1 MQTINFQ
8 PLGFEGIPQHEMQA
22 RQRYYD
28 AVTKPWS
35 EFGNIVSNAA
45 GKVGDAMY
53 RRAQDDKSEEWRR
66 RQWENQLDQQRFSRE
81 QTELQNRRY
90 DEELRRT
97 LAEKQA
103 DRDATEALRRDFLR
117 QYGYGYGYNLDKYG
131 LPGQFA
137 MSRIRNARNW
147 QDMVGAGQALAQHIQ
162 MQDMLEAQR
171 AEQEASKFGPRES
184 NQVAAELAMEGFD
197 LRDPESSAARIRGDY
212 YDLEDAAY
220 NLSKKWNRLR
230 SIAAQGRG
238 DQQLY
243 DQMNSIQR
251 MIRQLR
257 ARMTNPKRFTPEG
270 RAIQKTEF

>member
-1 MQTINFQ
+1 MREVNFSA
-8 PLGFEGIPQHEMQA
+8 PTFNGIPQHEMQA
-22 RQRYYD
+22 RRDWYN
-28 AVTKPWS
+28 S
-35 EFGNIVSNAA
+35 LGNIARR
-45 GKVGDAMY
+45 VGSTVEDMA
-53 RRAQDDKSEEWRR
+53 DKYSTGMVARQNEEWRR
-66 RQWENQLDQQRFSRE
+66 RQWENQLDQQRFSRK

-90 DEELRRT
+90 DEELRRK
-97 LAEKQA
+97 LAEEKA
-103 DRDATEALRRDFLR
+103 DREATEALRRDFLR
-117 QYGYGYGYNLDKYG
+117 QYGYGYNLDKYG

-147 QDMVGAGQALAQHIQ
+147 QDMVGAGQSLAQHIQ

-251 MIRQLR
+251 MVRQLR